1 MPTIPH
7 FKCFKL
13 FRSKSTLKVHFIDLY
28 KLVSRLNYEMFLQK
42 N

>member
-7 FKCFKL
+7 MLLNVLTL

-28 KLVSRLNYEMFLQK
+28 KLVSRLNYEI
-42 N
+42 